1 MQHLFSEYTVEDA
14 RIEKFHKKEKRKA
27 QRPKQKAIEADDKP
41 VIAYIIRF
49 NGFLLS
55 AFRSH

>member
-27 QRPKQKAIEADDKP
+27 K
-41 VIAYIIRF
+41 
-49 NGFLLS
+49 
-55 AFRSH
+55 SHRGG